1 MIELRDV
8 SKFYRNVC
16 AVKDIHLTFRRG
28 EIHAL
33 IGHNGAG
40 KSTIINLL
48 AGVIQPTTG
57 YIYIDGVRMDKY
69 TPETALSQG
78 ICVCQ
83 QDTMLFE
90 GLSITENLFLGNERK
105 TKAGFFDWKRM
116 GAETEQMLKMFH
128 INADPQKRAKFLSLA
143 EKALL
148 QFARAL
154 LRNPR
159 VLVLDELTDALTYAE
174 CAIVY
179 EKLDQLRKEGLV
191 IVYVTHRINEAIAI
205 SDRVSI
211 LRDGQVC
218 EIVEPQNVNPDYI
231 AKTII
236 GPFEK
241 TYFPRIPSSMQ
252 QKVLTVSHISTHFL
266 NDISFSLHKGE
277 ALGIVGLLGSG
288 RSSLMRAIVG
298 VDPVKSGKITV
309 FSPLTGK
316 PVPARGIHRSIG
328 YVSENNNGYGLMPQM
343 SVLSNITIRVMDKI
357 NHFHLVGGSRERL
370 LGKKYSDKLD
380 IKTNSLQSPVSHL
393 SNGNKQ
399 KTLIARNLASGCN
412 IYLFDEATKGV
423 DSAGKV
429 EIYNIINELLRKGA
443 SIILAS
449 SDFSELLGMCDRLL
463 VISKGRL
470 TKECNYGVLNEHE
483 LQTLL
488 EEA

>member
-8 SKFYRNVC
+8 SKFYHNIC
-16 AVKDIHLTFRRG
+16 AVKDINLTFRKG

-48 AGVIQPTTG
+48 AGIIQPTTG
-57 YIYIDGVRMDKY
+57 HIYIDGEQMNVY
-69 TPETALSQG
+69 TPETALNRG

-90 GLSITENLFLGNERK
+90 RLSITENLFLGNERK
-105 TKAGFFDWKRM
+105 TKAGFFDWKKMDTEAARM
-116 GAETEQMLKMFH
+116 LAMFH
-128 INADPQKRAKFLSLA
+128 IDASPQKQVRFLSLA

-159 VLVLDELTDALTYAE
+159 VVVLDELTDSLTYAE
-174 CAIVY
+174 TTIVY
-179 EKLDQLRKEGLV
+179 EKLNQMRKDGLV
-191 IVYVTHRINEAIAI
+191 IIYVTHRINEAIAI
-205 SDRVSI
+205 SDRISI
-211 LRDGQVC
+211 MRDGQVC
-218 EIVEPQNVNPDYI
+218 EIVDAQNINSDYI

-236 GPFEK
+236 GSFES
-241 TYFPRIPSSMQ
+241 TYYPRIPVSFSQ
-252 QKVLTVSHISTHFL
+252 RVLTVSHINTHFL
-266 NDISFSLHKGE
+266 NDISFSLNKGE

-298 VDPVKSGKITV
+298 VDRVKSGKITV
-309 FSPLTGK
+309 YSTLTGK
-316 PVPARGIHRSIG
+316 PITSHGIHHTIG

-357 NHFHLVGGSRERL
+357 NHFHLVGGNQERL
-370 LGKKYSDKLD
+370 LGQKFSDKLD
-380 IKTNSLQSPVSHL
+380 IKVNSLFDPVSHL

-399 KTLIARNLASGCN
+399 KTLIARNLVSKCN

-443 SIILAS
+443 SIILVS

-470 TKECNYGVLNEHE
+470 TREYSHGVLNEHE
-483 LQTLL
+483 LQMLL